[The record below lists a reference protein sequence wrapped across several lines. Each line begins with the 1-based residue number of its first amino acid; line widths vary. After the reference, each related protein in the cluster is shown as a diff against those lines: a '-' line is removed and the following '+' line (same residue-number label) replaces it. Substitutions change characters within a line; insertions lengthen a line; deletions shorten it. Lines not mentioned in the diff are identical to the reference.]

1 MTTQPNSRNGAFPNV
16 GNPAPSSTRPVA
28 SENDPIEQHVE
39 HPGAEALRLRL
50 RQAVSAGLAER
61 IKDDEQAGR
70 PPLDHV
76 ARRNL
81 AEKLATDEADAYAAE
96 QLANPHNGSGLVPD
110 ALERRVI
117 ASVLDEVFG
126 MGGLQPLLANPDIE
140 NVNVNGC
147 DQVFVRYS
155 DGRRAQLP
163 PVAAT
168 DAELV
173 DLVRSLAAR
182 TGVEER
188 RFDRGSPGV
197 SLELPDGS
205 RLFAVMAVTG
215 RPTIAIRRHRYQHV
229 TLARLRELGT
239 IDAGLESLLGAIVR
253 ARLNVL
259 ICGGTAIGKTT
270 MLRGLASAIPPQER
284 LITIEDAFEL
294 GLDRDPQHP
303 DVIAMQARE
312 ANVEGEGAISQAELV
327 RWALRMSPDRVIVG
341 EVRGPE
347 VVPMCN
353 AMSQG
358 NDGSM
363 ATLHA
368 STSRG
373 AFTKLASYAAQA
385 TERLPLEAT
394 NLLVAS
400 ALHFV
405 VHLAEARDDR
415 TRVVSSIREVVDA
428 DDKQVI
434 SNEVYRPGPDGRAIP
449 GVPLRADTVE
459 RLAEAGFDPELFE
472 RSDGWW
478 RP

>member
-1 MTTQPNSRNGAFPNV
+1 M
-16 GNPAPSSTRPVA
+16 
-28 SENDPIEQHVE
+28 SENGHAQPQME
-39 HPGAEALRLRL
+39 HPGAEALRARL

-61 IKDDEQAGR
+61 IRADEQAGR

-76 ARRNL
+76 GRRNL

-96 QLANPHNGSGLVPD
+96 QLANPGTSALVPD
-110 ALERRVI
+110 GVEQRVI
-117 ASVLDEVFG
+117 ASVLDDVFG
-126 MGGLQPLLANPDIE
+126 MAGLQPLLADPNIE
-140 NVNVNGC
+140 NINVNGC
-147 DQVFVRYS
+147 DRVFVRYAN
-155 DGRRAQLP
+155 GERAQMP
-163 PVAAT
+163 PVAAS
-168 DAELV
+168 DDELI
-173 DLVRSLAAR
+173 DLVRSLATR
-182 TGVEER
+182 SGVEER
-188 RFDRGSPGV
+188 RFDRGSPSV
-197 SLELPDGS
+197 SVELPDGS
-205 RLFAVMAVTG
+205 RMFAVMAVTE
-215 RPTIAIRRHRYQHV
+215 RPSVSIRRHRFQRV

-239 IDAGLESLLGAIVR
+239 IDAGLEALLAAMVR

-259 ICGGTAIGKTT
+259 VCGGTAIGKTT
-270 MLRGLASAIPPQER
+270 MLRGLASTIPPQER
-284 LITIEDAFEL
+284 LITIEDNFEL

-303 DVIAMQARE
+303 DVKAMQARE

-373 AFTKLASYAAQA
+373 AFTKLASYAAQGA
-385 TERLPLEAT
+385 ERLPLEAT

-405 VHLAEARDDR
+405 VHLAEARDDK
-415 TRVVSSIREVVDA
+415 TRVVSSVREVIDA

-459 RLAEAGFDPELFE
+459 RLVEAGFDPELFE

>member
-1 MTTQPNSRNGAFPNV
+1 MITQSDTGNGSFRHGSNH
-16 GNPAPSSTRPVA
+16 APLATRPTPPGSDYTA
-28 SENDPIEQHVE
+28 
-39 HPGAEALRLRL
+39 HPSAEALRR
-50 RQAVSAGLAER
+50 RIRHAVSEGLAGR
-61 IKDDEQAGR
+61 ITQDEQAR
-70 PPLDHV
+70 RSPLDHA
-76 ARRNL
+76 ARRAL
-81 AEKLATDEADAYAAE
+81 AEKLATDAADAYAAE
-96 QLANPHNGSGLVPD
+96 QLANPDTGGGLVPD
-110 ALERRVI
+110 ALERRLI
-117 ASVLDEVFG
+117 ESVLDEVFG
-126 MGGLQPLLANPDIE
+126 MGGLQPLLAHPDIE
-140 NVNVNGC
+140 NINVNGC
-147 DQVFVRYS
+147 DQVFVRYA

-163 PVAAT
+163 AIAAT
-168 DAELV
+168 DTELV
-173 DLVRSLAAR
+173 DLVRLLAAR
-182 TGVEER
+182 TGIDER

-215 RPTIAIRRHRYQHV
+215 RPAIAIRRHRYQHV
-229 TLARLRELGT
+229 TLTRLRELGT
-239 IDAGLESLLGAIVR
+239 INAELESLLAAIVR
-253 ARLNVL
+253 ARMNVL
-259 ICGGTAIGKTT
+259 VCGGTAIGKTT

-373 AFTKLASYAAQA
+373 AFTKLASYAAQGA
-385 TERLPLEAT
+385 ERLALEAT

-405 VHLAEARDDR
+405 VHLAEARDDKA
-415 TRVVSSIREVVDA
+415 RVVSSVREVIDA

-434 SNEVYRPGPDGRAIP
+434 SNEVYRPGSDGRAIH
-449 GVPLRADTVE
+449 GAPLRADTAQ
-459 RLAEAGFDPELFE
+459 RLIEAGFEPEAVE
-472 RSDGWW
+472 RADGWEQ
-478 RP
+478 P